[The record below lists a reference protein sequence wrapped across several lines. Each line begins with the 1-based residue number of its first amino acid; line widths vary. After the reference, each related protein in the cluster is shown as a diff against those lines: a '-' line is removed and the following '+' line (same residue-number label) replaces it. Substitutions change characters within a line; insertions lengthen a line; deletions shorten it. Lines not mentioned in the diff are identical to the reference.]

1 VSEIPQQ
8 IREAVSKVDFPI
20 KLQMLF
26 EPCRYKVLYGG
37 RGGAKSWGVARAL
50 LVIGVKKQ
58 TRVLCAREFQNS
70 IGQSVHKLLSDQIIA
85 LKLESFYEITQN
97 SIRGKN
103 GTEFAFVGLKNNVTN
118 IKSFEGVDLCWVE
131 EAQSVSKTSW
141 NILIPTIRKEQSE
154 IWITFNPELESD
166 ETFQRFVVSPP
177 ENCKVEKINWS
188 DNPWFPDTLRLEKDA
203 LFSRDQEAYNTVWE
217 GLCRQT
223 VDGAIFAKEMTIA
236 ELDGRICNVPY
247 DPIKPVHAVFDL
259 GWADAT
265 AIWFVQFIAQEVRL
279 IRYYE
284 NSQETIAHY
293 LAKIQSYG
301 YVIDTLWLPH
311 DAGNRT
317 LSSNGRSI
325 EEIVRAA
332 GYNTRVIERTPI
344 VDSINAA
351 RMMFGRCWFDRN
363 NTHDGLQCLR
373 HYRYDVDP
381 DTKQFSQKPLHDTY
395 SHGADAFR
403 YIGLMVNEPR
413 KPAKQKQTY
422 QLPSS
427 WMG

>member
-1 VSEIPQQ
+1 MSEIPQQ

-50 LVIGVKKQ
+50 LVIGVKKP

-223 VDGAIFAKEMTIA
+223 VDGAIFAKEMTMA

-284 NSQETIAHY
+284 NNQETIAHY

-311 DAGNRT
+311 DAGNKT

-332 GYNTRVIERTPI
+332 QYNTRVIERTPI

-351 RMMFGRCWFDRN
+351 RMMFGKCWFDRN

>member
-1 VSEIPQQ
+1 VSEITPE
-8 IREAVSKVDFPI
+8 IRKAVSAVDFPI

-26 EPCRYKVLYGG
+26 DPCRYKVLYGG

-50 LVIGVKKQ
+50 LVIGVKKP

-141 NILIPTIRKEQSE
+141 NILIPTIRKEKSE

-166 ETFQRFVVSPP
+166 ETYQRFVVSPP
-177 ENCKVEKINWS
+177 ENCKVAKINWS
-188 DNPWFPDTLRLEKDA
+188 DNPWFPDTLKLEKDA
-203 LFSRDQEAYNTVWE
+203 LFSRDREAYNTVWE

-223 VDGAIFAKEMTIA
+223 VDGAIFAKELTMA

-247 DPIKPVHAVFDL
+247 DPIKPCHVVFDL
-259 GWADAT
+259 GWADST
-265 AIWFVQFIAQEVRL
+265 AYWIVQFIAQEVRL
-279 IRYYE
+279 IRYHE
-284 NSQETIAHY
+284 DNQQTIAHY
-293 LAKIQSYG
+293 LGKIQSYG
-301 YVIDTLWLPH
+301 YVIDTIWLPH
-311 DAGNRT
+311 DAGNKT
-317 LSSNGRSI
+317 LASHGKSI
-325 EEIVRAA
+325 EEVVRAA
-332 GYNTRVIERTPI
+332 NFNTRVIERTPI

-351 RMMFGRCWFDRN
+351 RMMFNKCWFDRN
-363 NTHDGLQCLR
+363 NTHEGLQCLR

-413 KPAKQKQTY
+413 KAPKQKSTY
-422 QLPSS
+422 NLPSS

>member
-1 VSEIPQQ
+1 MSEISQD
-8 IREAVSKVDFPI
+8 IREAVSQVDFPI

-26 EPCRYKVLYGG
+26 DPCRYKVLYGG

-50 LVIGVKKQ
+50 LVIGVKKP

-141 NILIPTIRKEQSE
+141 NILIPTIRKEKSE

-166 ETFQRFVVSPP
+166 ETYQRFVVSPP
-177 ENCKVEKINWS
+177 ENCKIAKINWS

-203 LFSRDQEAYNTVWE
+203 LFSRDREAYNTVWE

-223 VDGAIFAKEMTIA
+223 VDGAIFAKELTMA

-247 DPIKPVHAVFDL
+247 DPIKPCHVVFDL
-259 GWADAT
+259 GWADST
-265 AIWFVQFIAQEVRL
+265 AYWVVQFIAQEVRL
-279 IRYYE
+279 IRYHE
-284 NSQETIAHY
+284 DNQQTIAHY

-301 YVIDTLWLPH
+301 YVIDTIWLPH
-311 DAGNRT
+311 DAGNKT
-317 LSSNGRSI
+317 LASHGKSI
-325 EEIVRAA
+325 EEVVRAA
-332 GYNTRVIERTPI
+332 NFNTRVIERTPI

-351 RMMFGRCWFDRN
+351 RMMFNKCWFDRI

-381 DTKQFSQKPLHDTY
+381 DTKQFSQKPLHDNY

-413 KPAKQKQTY
+413 KAPKQKSTY
-422 QLPSS
+422 NLPSS